1 MKIRAVASVT
11 LAAAVAVGLAGC
23 NYISPQRT
31 TTQYSAS
38 DGTNA
43 NVGDLEVRNAILIT
57 DTLVGTDVTDRAN
70 LIFSVVNHTGSAGSL
85 DITYTGLINGVEQ
98 EVVVTVPVDASAGV
112 TQVGF
117 GEGATVLL
125 EGMDFTPGS
134 THDVDFTA
142 TLDGVQTMQA
152 VTVPVLDGT
161 LPEYSTLVPGP
172 AQTEPPAAPPS
183 IAPTTA
189 PTQAPEEEGGTA

>member
-43 NVGDLEVRNAILIT
+43 NVGELEVRNAILIT
-57 DTLVGTDVTDRAN
+57 DTLTGTDVTDRAN
-70 LIFSVVNHTGSAGSL
+70 LIFALVNHTGSAGSL

-98 EVVVTVPVDASAGV
+98 DVVVTVPVAAAAGV

-125 EGMDFTPGS
+125 EGMDFSPGS
-134 THDVDFTA
+134 THEVTFTA
-142 TLDGVQTMQA
+142 SLDGEQA
-152 VTVPVLDGT
+152 VQAVNVPVLDGT

-183 IAPTTA
+183 IAPTPSATTA
-189 PTQAPEEEGGTA
+189 PEEGGTA